1 MLFAIMSGPGEVTH
15 LLHAWAGGDRTA
27 LDRLIPIVYSE
38 LHRLAHRYMSK
49 ERAGHALMTT
59 ELIHE
64 AYLKLAD
71 LRSLDWQDRH
81 HFYAISAR
89 QMRRILV
96 DFARTRDSQKRGGDF
111 RRVTFEE
118 QRLGVVDEDIDL
130 VALDEALDQ
139 LAEFDERKARV
150 VELRFFGGLS
160 VKETADLL
168 RVSPDTVLRDWRL
181 ARAWLIRRIRE

>member
-1 MLFAIMSGPGEVTH
+1 MPSGPGEVTR
-15 LLHAWAGGDRTA
+15 LLHSWADGDQAA
-27 LDRLIPIVYSE
+27 LDQLIPIVYAE

-71 LRSLDWQDRH
+71 LHSLDLQDRH

-96 DFARTRDSQKRGGDF
+96 DHARARNARKRGGDL
-111 RRVTFEE
+111 REVTFEE
-118 QRLGVVDEDIDL
+118 QSLEAPEQDVDL
-130 VALDEALDQ
+130 VALDEALDL
-139 LAEFDERKARV
+139 LATFDERKAKII
-150 VELRFFGGLS
+150 ELRFFGGLS
-160 VKETADLL
+160 VAETADLL
-168 RVSPDTVLRDWRL
+168 QISRDTVLRDWRL
-181 ARAWLIRRIRE
+181 ARAWLVCRMKT